1 MRHSKFIAIFFL
13 SGVMLS
19 FQQCSK
25 VDFSSV
31 EAASQSKLNTDIA
44 KGDGGVDSNDDGIPD
59 NTGNPDDTGTDYE
72 QVPEEEADKL
82 RGQCDIARLLPRQS
96 LTDGAVISNVR
107 GSLIASFEGTISI
120 DNVRGNLILFGVTEQ
135 SVIDVARN
143 IRGNFI
149 VCAGSINQMIDVRG
163 NTLVVHGDIGSVD
176 DHRGNLIVFDGH
188 IGSITNF
195 RGNVRTLD
203 GRMSR
208 P

>member
-1 MRHSKFIAIFFL
+1 MRQKFLIVTFITA
-13 SGVMLS
+13 VMLS

-31 EAASQSKLNTDIA
+31 EAASQSKLHTDIV
-44 KGDGGVDSNDDGIPD
+44 KSDDGD
-59 NTGNPDDTGTDYE
+59 SGNPDDTGTDYE
-72 QVPEEEADKL
+72 QIPEEEASKL
-82 RGQCDIARLLPRQS
+82 SGQCDIARTQPRQS

-107 GSLIASFEGTISI
+107 GNLIASFEGTISI
-120 DNVRGNLILFGVTEQ
+120 ENVRGNLILFGATEQ

-149 VCAGSINQMIDVRG
+149 VCAGSINQMTDVRG
-163 NTLVVHGDIGSVD
+163 NTIVVRGDIGSVD
-176 DHRGNLIVFDGH
+176 DHRGNLIVVDGH

-203 GRMSR
+203 GRLSR